1 MEAFARLYAEL
12 DETTKTNGKVEA
24 MARYFAAADPA
35 DAAWAL
41 FFLSGRKI
49 RQVIGTPRLRIFALE
64 ATGLPDWLF
73 GESYDAVGD
82 FAETVALLLP
92 EARDLGLGAW
102 GLGSAMPSPKL
113 QDSSLATWVEERLIP
128 LRNADEATQRAGLLQ
143 AWAELDTRERFIWN
157 KLITGGFRVGV
168 SQLLVTRA
176 LARVGGVDQNAVAH
190 RLMGEWQ
197 PTAAFYTGLLAA
209 DTGDADASR
218 PYPFFLASPLEG
230 DPAVTLGDLAAW
242 QVEWK
247 WDGIR
252 AQLVRRAGQTFL
264 WSRGEELITERF
276 PELAASG
283 ALLPDG
289 TVIDGEVL
297 PWIGDAVQ
305 PFAQLQQR
313 IGRKT
318 LSKKILD
325 EVPVIL
331 LAYDLLELN
340 GVDVRAQPLSWR
352 RARLAELIEPE
363 LLTTKDTKDTEG
375 FEHASSDLRALRVLR
390 GENSGLP
397 SIRLSPLV
405 EAADWDELALL
416 RGESRARNV
425 EGFMI
430 KRRDSPFRVGR
441 VRGDWWKWKIEPYTI
456 DAVLINA
463 QRGSGKRASL
473 YSDYTFGVWDEAG
486 RLVPFAKAYSGL
498 TDAEIRQ
505 VDAFVRR
512 NTVEKFGPVRSVKP
526 ELVFELG
533 FEGIQRSTR
542 HKSGVA
548 VRFPRMLRWRTD
560 KKPEDAD
567 TLEAVRAMLPAN

>member
-176 LARVGGVDQNAVAH
+176 LARVGDVDQNAVAH